1 MSTPLRGIARWTP
14 QSGLTLVE
22 MLIALLLGVLL
33 SGGVIAAYLN
43 GKRQYLY
50 EDQMARMQENGRYA
64 LRLMSRELAMAG
76 FFAGLPDSSIVDAA
90 PVAGDCSPG
99 VWALDTARPLSFI
112 DNQAGPLAPRSSDGD
127 TFSCVDPGTILPGT
141 DLLGVKRSFARPSLY
156 RGDVAP
162 DLTRG
167 GVETWYLRRLEGA
180 PAQWEQHRPR
190 DLDGPAF
197 ADPGLSLWEASAR
210 VFFIRPFAV
219 EPADTV
225 PTLCME
231 TLAGDSM
238 TARCLVEG
246 VEDMQFEFGLDT
258 TGNGVVNRY
267 QDALGATEMDSA
279 VSVSVHLLLRSLS
292 AVPGHIDTRSYTLG
306 SKHVNAPGDAYL
318 RRVFSTSVPL
328 RNLAAQRLWRDD

>member
-190 DLDGPAF
+190 DLDGP
-197 ADPGLSLWEASAR
+197 
-210 VFFIRPFAV
+210 
-219 EPADTV
+219 
-225 PTLCME
+225 
-231 TLAGDSM
+231 
-238 TARCLVEG
+238 
-246 VEDMQFEFGLDT
+246 EDMQFEFGLDT
-258 TGNGVVNRY
+258 TGNGVVNRC